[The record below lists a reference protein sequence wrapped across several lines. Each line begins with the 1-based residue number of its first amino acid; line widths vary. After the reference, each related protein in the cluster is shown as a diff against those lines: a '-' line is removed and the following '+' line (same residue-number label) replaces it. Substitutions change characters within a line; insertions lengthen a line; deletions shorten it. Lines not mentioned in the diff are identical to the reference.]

1 MPATVIID
9 FLSGP
14 PNPQWTIAGDLLV
27 QLKMMLAH
35 LASFHGTVP
44 EPPGLGYRGLILEFS
59 PNEGI
64 EGPLQVYG
72 GYVKGPHATWVDS
85 GHALERW
92 LLEHSLRAVPKYTDA
107 LKQFLDQAR

>member
-9 FLSGP
+9 FLSGL

-35 LASFHGTVP
+35 LAQFHGAVP

-59 PNEGI
+59 GEGL
-64 EGPLQVYG
+64 EGPLHVYG
-72 GYVKGPHATWVDS
+72 GFVKGPHAAWIDADR
-85 GHALERW
+85 ALERW
-92 LLEHSLRAVPKYTDA
+92 LLEHSIREVPKYADTVR
-107 LKQFLDQAR
+107 QFLNEVH